1 MRILPIALS
10 ASLLAQPLFMA
21 SAFSATATGN
31 LNVRITIQA
40 ECKVVTAADLD
51 FGTRGVV
58 DANIDQTTTI
68 SVQCTNSTPYSVGL
82 NAGGGAGATV
92 AVRKM
97 TGPASATINYAIY
110 RDAARTQVWGNT
122 VGTDVI
128 TGTGNGSAQSLTA
141 YGRVPAQTTPAPG
154 VYSDVVAVTIT
165 Y

>member
-1 MRILPIALS
+1 
-10 ASLLAQPLFMA
+10 MA

>member
-1 MRILPIALS
+1 MRMLNPMVATMCAASILMSGDAIA
-10 ASLLAQPLFMA
+10 
-21 SAFSATATGN
+21 ATATGN

-51 FGTRGVV
+51 FGTRGVI
-58 DANIDQTTTI
+58 DANIDQSTTI
-68 SVQCTNSTPYSVGL
+68 TIQCTSGTPYTVGL

-97 TGPASATINYAIY
+97 TGPASATINYSIY

-122 VGTDVI
+122 AGTDTVA
-128 TGTGNGSAQSLTA
+128 GTGNGAQQNLTA
-141 YGRVPAQTTPAPG
+141 YGRVPPQNTPAPG
-154 VYSDVVAVTIT
+154 VYSDVVAITVT